1 MILKLLVK
9 HKYYKNLYILFFLL
23 LMLFYLFILVSCNQ
37 NNNLTGEDVIN
48 FTDSLGREVKIPQK
62 PKRVASLLGSLG
74 DIWCLSG
81 GTLCAC
87 SEDGWED
94 YHLDLQDAV
103 NIGGAH
109 SPNLELLISSNPDF
123 VLASSSTA
131 SNVEMKESLELMGIT
146 VAFFDIDNF
155 IDYLDMLNICTNIND
170 RKDLF
175 EINGLSLKE
184 EIDQIKENYVNENN
198 PVHKKKILL
207 LRATSTTLKAKG
219 STGTILGEMLKDMG
233 CINIADNNDNI
244 LENLSIESIISE
256 NPYHIFVVTMGNNNN
271 LAEESILKMISESQ
285 AWSSLN
291 AIINNRLHIMDK
303 KLFNLKPNR
312 KWNESYEILYKKLTN
327 KC

>member
-9 HKYYKNLYILFFLL
+9 HKYYKDLYILFFLL
-23 LMLFYLFILVSCNQ
+23 LMLFSLFILVSCNQ

-48 FTDSLGREVKIPQK
+48 FTDSLGREVKIHQK

-256 NPYHIFVVTMGNNNN
+256 NPYHIFVVTMGNNNK

-285 AWSSLN
+285 AWSSLD
-291 AIINNRLHIMDK
+291 AIINNRFHIMDK
-303 KLFNLKPNR
+303 KLFNLKPNK
-312 KWNESYEILYKKLTN
+312 KWTESYEILYKKLTN
-327 KC
+327 